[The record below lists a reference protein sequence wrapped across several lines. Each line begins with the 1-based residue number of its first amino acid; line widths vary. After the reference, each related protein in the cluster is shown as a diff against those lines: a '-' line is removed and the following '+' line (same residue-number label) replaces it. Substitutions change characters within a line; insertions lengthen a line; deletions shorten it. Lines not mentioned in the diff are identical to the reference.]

1 MRGNLLVTTLSAL
14 RALVVKKL
22 SALRALRGEP
32 LGIKKALPI
41 GKASWAQKDSN
52 LRLPACKAGTLN
64 QLSYAPGNVE
74 LLLFA
79 FELNLSF
86 CPVAFSGCKCKRCF
100 FYSPNIFS
108 EKK

>member
-1 MRGNLLVTTLSAL
+1 MRGNFLVTTLSAL

-22 SALRALRGEP
+22 SALRGEP
-32 LGIKKALPI
+32 RGIKKALPI

-74 LLLFA
+74 RLLYVSDLTGV
-79 FELNLSF
+79 LPS
-86 CPVAFSGCKCKRCF
+86 CV
-100 FYSPNIFS
+100 
-108 EKK
+108 